1 MMLLPMLFSWHLLAN
16 LLVQVI
22 FILILTTF
30 VYTHAKNTMLVSCAN
45 WRMYAGINYYV
56 SSRVAGY
63 GLATGHWLTTIMF
76 PGWLLLTIII
86 FSGWLA
92 NANTNEE
99 YWGEAR

>member
-45 WRMYAGINYYV
+45 WRMCAGINYYV
-56 SSRVAGY
+56 CRE
-63 GLATGHWLTTIMF
+63 ATSHWLAM
-76 PGWLLLTIII
+76 
-86 FSGWLA
+86 A
-92 NANTNEE
+92 
-99 YWGEAR
+99 